1 MSLASAANPSLKSAE
16 VATRPRRRRDFGG
29 RDEINIAKTCL
40 LPVVNPEQGSAFL
53 PSMTQRGSNDHWDVI
68 LFRLRHSSWRGW
80 LPLDLGAQAPQN
92 PIHWKRTVIWKVET
106 SCSKVSPGVGIADV
120 SWKGSQTSVS
130 RDARDTTTQVQL
142 LVTTVKDG
150 FSTGA
155 AVKVW
160 PSSGKER
167 VGSGLGASDHR
178 LDPLRGLAVAP
189 APNSVASGR
198 SPSKSPQ
205 AASQQERSNS
215 IRIQNLQPGIN
226 YIWRLQRVHN
236 GTFDSSNTVTTAAP
250 VCAVDFKK

>member
-1 MSLASAANPSLKSAE
+1 MRSMVGESGVSFWLRGQHENAMARHIPLGSERGERSASPHDAARTDRSRGQRFLL
-16 VATRPRRRRDFGG
+16 VGLFLL
-29 RDEINIAKTCL
+29 TCL
-40 LPVVNPEQGSAFL
+40 G
-53 PSMTQRGSNDHWDVI
+53 G
-68 LFRLRHSSWRGW
+68 
-80 LPLDLGAQAPQN
+80 LDLRGQAPQPTRPEAN
-92 PIHWKRTVIWKVET
+92 GDLRVET
-106 SCSKVSPGVGIADV
+106 YCSKVSPGVGIADV
-120 SWKGSQTSVS
+120 SWKESQTSVS
-130 RDARDTTTQVQL
+130 RGARDTTTRVQL
-142 LVTTVKDG
+142 LVTSVKDG

-178 LDPLRGLAVAP
+178 LDPLRGLVVAP

-205 AASQQERSNS
+205 ASQQERSNS

-226 YIWRLQRVHN
+226 YIWRLQRVHD
-236 GTFDSSNTVTTAAP
+236 GTLDSSNTVTTAAP

>member
-1 MSLASAANPSLKSAE
+1 MRSMVRESGVSSWPRGQHEHAMARHIPLGSEMGERSASHHDAARTDRSRGQRFLLAGL
-16 VATRPRRRRDFGG
+16 FLL
-29 RDEINIAKTCL
+29 TCL
-40 LPVVNPEQGSAFL
+40 IG
-53 PSMTQRGSNDHWDVI
+53 
-68 LFRLRHSSWRGW
+68 
-80 LPLDLGAQAPQN
+80 LDLRGQAPQPTRSEAN
-92 PIHWKRTVIWKVET
+92 GDLRVET
-106 SCSKVSPGVGIADV
+106 FCSKVRPGVGLADV
-120 SWKGSQTSVS
+120 SWKESQTSVS
-130 RDARDTTTQVQL
+130 RGARDTTTRVQL
-142 LVTTVKDG
+142 LVTSVKDG

-160 PSSGKER
+160 PSSGRER

-226 YIWRLQRVHN
+226 YIWRLQRVHD
-236 GTFDSSNTVTTAAP
+236 GTFDLSNTVTTAAP